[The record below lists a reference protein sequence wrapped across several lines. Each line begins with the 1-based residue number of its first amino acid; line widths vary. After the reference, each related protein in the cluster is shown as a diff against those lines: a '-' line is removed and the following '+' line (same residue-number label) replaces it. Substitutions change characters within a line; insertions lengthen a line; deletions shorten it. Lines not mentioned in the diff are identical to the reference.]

1 MNVTLQKNSSNLK
14 SIEKK
19 LHIRSDNDV
28 SETMLTNCIELTSE
42 CLEKISGGINALNA
56 VRKVGK
62 GIAFPFRAVSYG
74 IGAIIACLPKGFV
87 DGIYDAWTSWEE
99 YDDQEDEQE
108 N

>member
-1 MNVTLQKNSSNLK
+1 MNLILQKNSSNLK
-14 SIEKK
+14 SIEKT
-19 LHIRSDNDV
+19 LYIRSKNDV
-28 SETMLTNCIELTSE
+28 SKTVLTNCIELTSE
-42 CLEKISGGINALNA
+42 CLEKISGGINTLNA

-74 IGAIIACLPKGFV
+74 IGAIIACLPKGFF
-87 DGIYDAWTSWEE
+87 DGARDAWTSWEE